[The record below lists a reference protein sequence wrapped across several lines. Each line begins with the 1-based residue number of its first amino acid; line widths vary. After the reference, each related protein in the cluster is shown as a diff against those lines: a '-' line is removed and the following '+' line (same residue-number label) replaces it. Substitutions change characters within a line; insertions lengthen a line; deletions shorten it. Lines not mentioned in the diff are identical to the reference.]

1 MGKRKRLFDR
11 NSRPQYLLFEEEM
24 VRKMRRK
31 VLEDIQVF
39 LDKREMRRIE
49 NGEQLV
55 ITLQIRPNGVKPQG
69 QASNAMPQ

>member
-1 MGKRKRLFDR
+1 
-11 NSRPQYLLFEEEM
+11 M